1 MRVPDE
7 ISHIQELFVLIPVT
21 QLSFLFYVTVAT
33 AEYLLGWH
41 ASICEEDGKEMIPSG
56 AFRVHTES

>member
-7 ISHIQELFVLIPVT
+7 ISHIQELFVLII

-33 AEYLLGWH
+33 AEYLRGWH
-41 ASICEEDGKEMIPSG
+41 ASICEEDGK
-56 AFRVHTES
+56 

>member
-7 ISHIQELFVLIPVT
+7 ISHIQELLVLIIP
-21 QLSFLFYVTVAT
+21 LSFLFYVTVAT

>member
-7 ISHIQELFVLIPVT
+7 ISHIQELLVLIIP
-21 QLSFLFYVTVAT
+21 LSFLFYVTVAT

-41 ASICEEDGKEMIPSG
+41 ASIGEEDGK
-56 AFRVHTES
+56 